1 MRSYWWL
8 ALGVAGPKKSA
19 ASDEVIG
26 IIDKVNNYWQ
36 TNHPEHG
43 RAFWDN
49 AAYHTGNM
57 EVYSLTGNPEYLKY
71 SESWAEHN
79 QWKGAKSDNKD
90 EWKYSYGESDDYVL
104 FGDYQVCFQ
113 TYARPLYYH
122 SR

>member
-1 MRSYWWL
+1 MKKVYL
-8 ALGVAGPKKSA
+8 IAFALLLVAGAGCGGPKKSA

-71 SESWAEHN
+71 SES
-79 QWKGAKSDNKD
+79 
-90 EWKYSYGESDDYVL
+90 
-104 FGDYQVCFQ
+104 
-113 TYARPLYYH
+113 
-122 SR
+122 